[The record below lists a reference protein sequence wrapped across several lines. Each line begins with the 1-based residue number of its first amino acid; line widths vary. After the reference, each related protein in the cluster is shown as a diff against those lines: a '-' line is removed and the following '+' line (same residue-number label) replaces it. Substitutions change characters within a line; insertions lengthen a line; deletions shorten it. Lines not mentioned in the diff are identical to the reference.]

1 MTQPICKMSIA
12 IAAVAA
18 AACSKPT
25 QDHGAN
31 AQSNATA
38 AAPTPK
44 PSASVKALG
53 PPQLGYCHGGGCSW
67 SREADRLVIRQDG
80 RGRLIRL
87 TLLGGFSDDMDATV
101 QWNAR
106 AHDVYVFCSTRLP
119 AVMLHTEN
127 GWQVDAIDFVAG
139 VPGVLMSSAAIY
151 ARTCHGREFLEPEE
165 AAGLGYKALPED
177 VAEVRVDRPEQIFEK
192 AG

>member
-1 MTQPICKMSIA
+1 MTRRVHQVSIA
-12 IAAVAA
+12 IAAIVT

-25 QDHGAN
+25 PESNTVQNAAAN
-31 AQSNATA
+31 TATA
-38 AAPTPK
+38 TPK
-44 PSASVKALG
+44 PTAVKALG

-67 SREADRLVIRQDG
+67 SREAERVVVKQDA

-87 TLLGGFSDDMDATV
+87 TLLGGFSDDADATV

-106 AHDVYVFCSTRLP
+106 THDVYVFCSIRLP
-119 AVMLHTEN
+119 AVILHTEN

-177 VAEVRVDRPEQIFEK
+177 VVEVRVDQPEQIFEQVR
-192 AG
+192 